1 VRARREAAAEGPR
14 AAPLIS
20 RALLTGAL
28 AIVLVCVGTRPA
40 EAQDTGL
47 SKSELVRLVVST
59 DSPDVKIRTVRTRC
73 LSFEPTEGDW
83 RDLRNL
89 GASEELISAAQQC
102 AREAEAVQVALN
114 ASSSSVRAG
123 DTTLVTVDL
132 TRAGTAL
139 SGQAVTLTGSGGPG
153 SGTRYDRTTNSR
165 GRAFFSLPGGERTG
179 STRYTVSA
187 SGIDLQGPTRI
198 TVTTRAD
205 VPARATLEPA
215 SIDLSPDE
223 DPPEVAVSVEDRFG
237 NPVGGIELELL
248 GGPEPDAP
256 VLATATTDAGGRAGL
271 TAEQRPTGITTWS
284 VRADGEVLAS
294 LPVQGPAPAAAGVA
308 AAAPRNVEPADD
320 AAVRAGD
327 ESLAAGDPVAAE
339 QSYRAALGISPRRT
353 DAQKGLAAALLAQGR
368 ANEAATWYEVAT
380 RGSPTDADAWD
391 GLGQAYAAAGR
402 RDDAAQAFARAREL
416 DPSREELATEIAG
429 LGQPPGY
436 ATGILW
442 GGSTSGSSGS
452 GGIRRAAVDLS
463 FSPAIAI
470 WGGWDR
476 SLAPNSPELV
486 RGPDEWDGWYAGGGL
501 SYGSGHRLQ
510 TAFELGQR
518 TQQFAPIDESS
529 TLKQNVYR
537 LTQTVRFAD
546 DRRATELKIGGYMGR
561 WFDRDD
567 WLVFSRLK
575 APIGQQLSLLASG
588 SYGETIGTNWVE
600 TGRHADKDGRF
611 YGGVAWETV
620 SGFLVQP
627 QVGVGSVSS
636 ARSDDLSGTLLDLLL
651 EAAVPITRGTQIR
664 GFLRHQSPP
673 GSDSF
678 TTFAI
683 ALGFKLGWAGG

>member
-1 VRARREAAAEGPR
+1 MKAAAARRR
-14 AAPLIS
+14 AAPRIS

-28 AIVLVCVGTRPA
+28 AIVLVCAGARPA

-59 DSPDVKIRTVRTRC
+59 DSPDAKIRTVRTRC

-114 ASSSSVRAG
+114 VSSSSVRAG

-402 RDDAAQAFARAREL
+402 RDDAAQAFGNNQL
-416 DPSREELATEIAG
+416 DAFWLFTAFPSGAVIM
-429 LGQPPGY
+429 
-436 ATGILW
+436 
-442 GGSTSGSSGS
+442 
-452 GGIRRAAVDLS
+452 AAQTNDIDLVDLS
-463 FSPAIAI
+463 K
-470 WGGWDR
+470 D
-476 SLAPNSPELV
+476 
-486 RGPDEWDGWYAGGGL
+486 
-501 SYGSGHRLQ
+501 
-510 TAFELGQR
+510 
-518 TQQFAPIDESS
+518 
-529 TLKQNVYR
+529 
-537 LTQTVRFAD
+537 
-546 DRRATELKIGGYMGR
+546 ATESGF
-561 WFDRDD
+561 FDKYPYFSKLSVPAGTYRGVDHDTASFQDAALWVANADVPDD
-567 WLVFSRLK
+567 VVYKL
-575 APIGQQLSLLASG
+575 LSLIYTEEGLAHMREQKKTFKEMSVA
-588 SYGETIGTNWVE
+588 N
-600 TGRHADKDGRF
+600 
-611 YGGVAWETV
+611 GVKGIVTPLHP
-620 SGFLVQP
+620 G
-627 QVGVGSVSS
+627 
-636 ARSDDLSGTLLDLLL
+636 
-651 EAAVPITRGTQIR
+651 AAKFWKEKGLI
-664 GFLRHQSPP
+664 
-673 GSDSF
+673 
-678 TTFAI
+678 
-683 ALGFKLGWAGG
+683 